1 MKLFA
6 LLVMY
11 KDESPT
17 RLKAAFDVSSFSF
30 FQRSSVQDFMG
41 FTAKLMAERTQIG
54 DRQSI
59 SEGEYMC
66 HVFVRADSLI
76 GVCLSD
82 QEYPKMVAHKLLTK
96 VLDDFTLTVPRDQWT
111 GGTEVAGF
119 TGSLEIYIKKY
130 MDPCQVDPMMKME
143 KDLDETKIILHRSI
157 EAVLERDEKLHDLV
171 AKSDELSE
179 GSKMFYKTVPKQGCC
194 SSLN

>member
-1 MKLFA
+1 MVNMKVCFPISIP
-6 LLVMY
+6 LVM
-11 KDESPT
+11 
-17 RLKAAFDVSSFSF
+17 
-30 FQRSSVQDFMG
+30 
-41 FTAKLMAERTQIG
+41 
-54 DRQSI
+54 
-59 SEGEYMC
+59 
-66 HVFVRADSLI
+66 SLI
-76 GVCLSD
+76 AVSKSRWP
-82 QEYPKMVAHKLLTK
+82 QKLVKGCVNPVEKLPIIHIKIKTLQFQK
-96 VLDDFTLTVPRDQWT
+96 SNFLIIKIPVQVLDDFTLTVPRDQWT

-119 TGSLEIYIKKY
+119 TGSLEIYMKKY

>member
-1 MKLFA
+1 M
-6 LLVMY
+6 
-11 KDESPT
+11 
-17 RLKAAFDVSSFSF
+17 
-30 FQRSSVQDFMG
+30 Q
-41 FTAKLMAERTQIG
+41 
-54 DRQSI
+54 
-59 SEGEYMC
+59 
-66 HVFVRADSLI
+66 
-76 GVCLSD
+76 
-82 QEYPKMVAHKLLTK
+82 

-111 GGTEVAGF
+111 GGSEVAGF
-119 TGSLEIYIKKY
+119 TGSLEIYMKKY

-194 SSLN
+194 SSLNWRKIRENAKFRICRQNLLLRNRITNLSQAFSNFLEKRRLSKTNYF

>member
-1 MKLFA
+1 MTGILLKILLPSRFYYRKEFFNNSVNCYIDLLWVNGWRLSTFLVGKSRWPQKLVKGCVKPVEKVPIIHIKIKTLQF
-6 LLVMY
+6 
-11 KDESPT
+11 
-17 RLKAAFDVSSFSF
+17 LKIKIP
-30 FQRSSVQDFMG
+30 VQ
-41 FTAKLMAERTQIG
+41 
-54 DRQSI
+54 
-59 SEGEYMC
+59 
-66 HVFVRADSLI
+66 
-76 GVCLSD
+76 
-82 QEYPKMVAHKLLTK
+82 

-111 GGTEVAGF
+111 GGSEVAGF
-119 TGSLEIYIKKY
+119 TGSLEIYMKKY